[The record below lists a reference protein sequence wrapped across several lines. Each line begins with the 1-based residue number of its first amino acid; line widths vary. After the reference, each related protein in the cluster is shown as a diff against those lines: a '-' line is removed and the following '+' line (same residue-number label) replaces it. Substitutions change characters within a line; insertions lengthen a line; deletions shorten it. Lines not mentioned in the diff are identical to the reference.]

1 MKKALRI
8 FTRILL
14 SVFALLIVV
23 WILIQLPPVQTYIIN
38 RIADSLEEKTGFSFD
53 IASVD
58 IRFPAE
64 TVFRGVSAID
74 QNGDTLLAGNE
85 ISLSGIHLNTNFEA
99 LDLRSLKL
107 IEPTFKL
114 IQLKGDSLTNL
125 DHLLNNFASSESTD
139 TSLFSLSLSAV
150 DLRNGHFVYHD
161 NNYEA
166 IDTLIDFNH
175 LDISNLYINAKHLS
189 QSGDYMLAT
198 IDRLGFKEQTGFEL
212 SNLTGQF
219 ELRPDTMM
227 VSGMNLKT
235 PGTHLIGDL
244 SFIAPWSS
252 YSEFTRE
259 VVMRHQFERSVLDFK
274 DLWYFST
281 DLYGLNRKVEFE
293 GRVRGPVANL
303 KARDLFVKLDDN
315 TWFKGKIDLAGLP
328 WIDETFID
336 FTIDDLRANK
346 AELDRIPLYPFDSNE
361 LLQTPENFKQLGNI
375 GFKGKFTGFL
385 TDFVSF
391 GTITTAIGSVSTDIK
406 LQELNEVYTYSG
418 SLRTDKFNLGKFY
431 SAPELGSLTCSFDV
445 KGEGLTRSD
454 LDIEVD
460 GIISDIA
467 VQGYR
472 YTDITAAGT
481 FKKNFFN
488 GDLAINDDNAQ
499 LWFKGLIDFSG
510 KVPSVD
516 FKTQIT
522 HLNFGAINLADL
534 RGYTSL
540 SGDFNIKGK
549 GSNLNNIN
557 GDIVGDGVLFCTIDR
572 EFPIEHFELHMN
584 QTKEGKSFI
593 LNSNVASGKL
603 EGKFDFDG
611 LDHSFRS
618 ILADVIPT
626 IEKEKNFKG
635 KENFTIELDVHTFE
649 LVSEI
654 FIPELYLAD
663 NSYLALQMNDE
674 TSALKGIFQ
683 SDRVTY
689 LDFAMDTMIVD
700 VTRPDKELYLSV
712 LADRVSYGSTA
723 LESFSLDVRNESEV
737 LFANLGWGDPTDLIQ
752 GEIIAQTTILSN
764 TEINTKLTQATLI
777 FDDAPWQLAD
787 TAIINVANKGVHIE
801 DFFLSHKTESIL
813 IFGDISTDP
822 SLPLSAELKNVDLKG
837 LDPILESS
845 GIKMGG
851 LVTGNLTAKDL
862 YNKTTVTCD
871 ITAIKYTLND
881 YLIGDICTESSWD
894 NKERR
899 LIIGGEIDRINEK
912 TLVFGGYYN
921 PEDTESPIDLHCELE
936 HLPLEFINGFIEEGI
951 SDISG
956 NISGRVNITGTIDSP
971 QLKGKA
977 DFEDASLH
985 VDYLNTTYHLKQ
997 SCGIYP
1003 DMFTIDRVRTEDEEG
1018 NIAYLIGTIQHDNFG
1033 DWNFDVYLDMED
1045 QPFLVMN
1052 TTEDD
1057 NSMYFGKAY
1066 ATGYVSVFGT
1076 EYDLGIDVN
1085 VKTEKGTV
1093 ISLPLGGSEEVY
1105 FADFISFVD
1114 HNAPEDEE
1122 EPLDLSGINMNLEL
1136 DITPD
1141 AQFKIVFDEAV
1152 GDEMRGRGKGH
1163 LNMVISNLST
1173 FNMFGDIEVLQGRYL
1188 FTLKNL
1194 INKEFDLE
1202 PGGRISWYGDPFDA
1216 DINLRTAYRLN
1227 TSVYELMPE
1236 GSGDQYKQ
1244 RIPVNL
1250 FMDLSGKLFNPNIGF
1265 NINLPS
1271 ADELTKAR
1279 VASAINT
1286 EQEMNRQAFALLV
1299 LRRFLTPPDIARTTS
1314 SLGLA
1319 ENPTELLSSQIS
1331 NWLSQ
1336 ISEDFDIGV
1345 NYAPGDEIS
1354 NDELAVALS
1363 TQLFNERLLLSG
1375 NFGVAH
1381 ARSAASGEDPNSLI
1395 GDIKMELKISEDG
1408 RLRVIVYNQS
1418 NQYDLLNTQ
1427 QSPYTQGL
1435 SIVYQEEFDNLYE
1448 LFKLKK
1454 PTE

>member
-1 MKKALRI
+1 M
-8 FTRILL
+8 
-14 SVFALLIVV
+14 
-23 WILIQLPPVQTYIIN
+23 
-38 RIADSLEEKTGFSFD
+38 
-53 IASVD
+53 
-58 IRFPAE
+58 
-64 TVFRGVSAID
+64 
-74 QNGDTLLAGNE
+74 
-85 ISLSGIHLNTNFEA
+85 
-99 LDLRSLKL
+99 
-107 IEPTFKL
+107 
-114 IQLKGDSLTNL
+114 
-125 DHLLNNFASSESTD
+125 
-139 TSLFSLSLSAV
+139 
-150 DLRNGHFVYHD
+150 
-161 NNYEA
+161 
-166 IDTLIDFNH
+166 
-175 LDISNLYINAKHLS
+175 
-189 QSGDYMLAT
+189 
-198 IDRLGFKEQTGFEL
+198 
-212 SNLTGQF
+212 
-219 ELRPDTMM
+219 
-227 VSGMNLKT
+227 
-235 PGTHLIGDL
+235 
-244 SFIAPWSS
+244 
-252 YSEFTRE
+252 
-259 VVMRHQFERSVLDFK
+259 
-274 DLWYFST
+274 
-281 DLYGLNRKVEFE
+281 
-293 GRVRGPVANL
+293 
-303 KARDLFVKLDDN
+303 
-315 TWFKGKIDLAGLP
+315 
-328 WIDETFID
+328 
-336 FTIDDLRANK
+336 
-346 AELDRIPLYPFDSNE
+346 
-361 LLQTPENFKQLGNI
+361 
-375 GFKGKFTGFL
+375 
-385 TDFVSF
+385 
-391 GTITTAIGSVSTDIK
+391 
-406 LQELNEVYTYSG
+406 
-418 SLRTDKFNLGKFY
+418 
-431 SAPELGSLTCSFDV
+431 
-445 KGEGLTRSD
+445 
-454 LDIEVD
+454 
-460 GIISDIA
+460 
-467 VQGYR
+467 
-472 YTDITAAGT
+472 
-481 FKKNFFN
+481 
-488 GDLAINDDNAQ
+488 
-499 LWFKGLIDFSG
+499 
-510 KVPSVD
+510 
-516 FKTQIT
+516 
-522 HLNFGAINLADL
+522 
-534 RGYTSL
+534 
-540 SGDFNIKGK
+540 
-549 GSNLNNIN
+549 
-557 GDIVGDGVLFCTIDR
+557 
-572 EFPIEHFELHMN
+572 
-584 QTKEGKSFI
+584 
-593 LNSNVASGKL
+593 
-603 EGKFDFDG
+603 
-611 LDHSFRS
+611 
-618 ILADVIPT
+618 
-626 IEKEKNFKG
+626 
-635 KENFTIELDVHTFE
+635 
-649 LVSEI
+649 
-654 FIPELYLAD
+654 
-663 NSYLALQMNDE
+663 
-674 TSALKGIFQ
+674 
-683 SDRVTY
+683 
-689 LDFAMDTMIVD
+689 
-700 VTRPDKELYLSV
+700 
-712 LADRVSYGSTA
+712 
-723 LESFSLDVRNESEV
+723 
-737 LFANLGWGDPTDLIQ
+737 
-752 GEIIAQTTILSN
+752 SN
-764 TEINTKLTQATLI
+764 TEINTKLTQAKLI

-801 DFFLSHKTESIL
+801 DFFLSHKSESIL

-822 SLPLSAELKNVDLKG
+822 ALPLSAELKNVDLKG

-1045 QPFLVMN
+1045 KPFLVMN